1 MKRHGKLPK
10 NLQKLYDKQDY
21 FLPPDYEMVDST
33 PKLQY
38 FNNIDGVRFYNPN
51 ELKADGY
58 LIGLHHIKETKFNN
72 MMFDL
77 LEKVKNLMLTKGN
90 QYNEN
95 PTDRFDQFKK
105 ASKLTK
111 ISPVRTLYGMLV
123 KHIISLSD
131 MISSEK
137 QYSKELWNEK
147 IIDNINYLLLLAG
160 AIKEFNLIK
169 E

>member
-21 FLPPDYEMVDST
+21 FLPPGYKMVDST
-33 PKLQY
+33 PKLSDFQP
-38 FNNIDGVRFYNPN
+38 IDAVRFYHPEIQYYNITHDDF
-51 ELKADGY
+51 E
-58 LIGLHHIKETKFNN
+58 N
-72 MMFDL
+72 MILNL
-77 LEKVKNLMLTKGN
+77 LEKVKNIMLTKGN

-105 ASKLTK
+105 ASTLTK
-111 ISPVRTLYGMLV
+111 ISPVKTLYGMWV

-160 AIKEFNLIK
+160 AIEEFGLIK